1 MDRGEAGA
9 ETEAPRLGALRAPTT
24 LRWFLSGGELP
35 PMTWALLVG
44 ERFQD
49 AVMGTVA
56 EALGDLPDA
65 LNPHGTEGLRQGH
78 QHPFYLP
85 EDADGDG
92 VIDHVVLHAPGGLDK
107 AWRWALAL
115 VRPAA
120 SEDGVLAPLSLTAD
134 WLGRAEMAATP
145 GHLLGSGRVWR
156 SVTPYV
162 PNVHLKP
169 KLGVEDAL
177 KRELKQRGYPE
188 PSAIEPLAAV
198 RIKGG
203 WLSPEMF
210 ATERLGG
217 EKTRGASGHPGTLWR
232 IRFDLSVRG
241 PLALGFGCHLGLGL
255 FRREGH
261 LLGRPKLDPALPSEA
276 EGRPRARKVAVERE
290 DAK

>member
-1 MDRGEAGA
+1 MDRGDGGA
-9 ETEAPRLGALRAPTT
+9 ETARLAALRAPTT
-24 LRWFLSGGELP
+24 LRWFLTGAELP
-35 PMTWALLVG
+35 SVTWALIVG

-56 EALGDLPDA
+56 EALGHLPDA
-65 LNPHGTEGLRQGH
+65 LNPHGPEGPRQGH
-78 QHPFYLP
+78 QHPFYLA

-92 VIDHVVLHAPGGLDK
+92 VIDHVVLHAPAGLDK

-120 SEDGVLAPLSLTAD
+120 GEDGVLAPFSPSAD

-169 KLGVEDAL
+169 KLGAEDAL
-177 KRELKQRGYPE
+177 RRELRQREYPE

-198 RIKGG
+198 RVRGG
-203 WLSPEMF
+203 WVSPEMF
-210 ATERLGG
+210 ATERLSGG
-217 EKTRGASGHPGTLWR
+217 TTKGASGHPGTLWR

-241 PLALGFGCHLGLGL
+241 PMALGFGCHLGLGL

-261 LLGRPKLDPALPSEA
+261 LLGRPKLEPALPTEA
-276 EGRPRARKVAVERE
+276 ETVPHPRKVAVERE
-290 DAK
+290 DAE

>member
-1 MDRGEAGA
+1 MDRGESGA
-9 ETEAPRLGALRAPTT
+9 ETARLAALRAPTT
-24 LRWFLSGGELP
+24 LRWFLSGAELP
-35 PMTWALLVG
+35 SVTWALLVG
-44 ERFQD
+44 ERFQE

-78 QHPFYLP
+78 QHPFYLA

-92 VIDHVVLHAPGGLDK
+92 VIDHVVLHAPDGLDRS
-107 AWRWALAL
+107 WRWALAL
-115 VRPAA
+115 VRPACA
-120 SEDGVLAPLSLTAD
+120 EDGVLAPFSLTAD
-134 WLGRAEMAATP
+134 WLGRPEFAATP

-169 KLGVEDAL
+169 KFRPEDAL

-188 PSAIEPLAAV
+188 PRTIEPLAAV
-198 RIKGG
+198 RVKGG

-210 ATERLGG
+210 ATERLSGG
-217 EKTRGASGHPGTLWR
+217 TTKGASGHPGTLWR
-232 IRFDLSVRG
+232 ISFDLRVRG

-261 LLGRPKLDPALPSEA
+261 MLGRPKLEPALPTEA
-276 EGRPRARKVAVERE
+276 ETAPRPRKVAVERE

>member
-1 MDRGEAGA
+1 MDRGEGGA
-9 ETEAPRLGALRAPTT
+9 ETARLAALLAPTT
-24 LRWFLSGGELP
+24 LRWFLSGAELP
-35 PMTWALLVG
+35 PVTWAVMVG

-56 EALGDLPDA
+56 EALDDDLPDA
-65 LNPHGTEGLRQGH
+65 LNPHGPDGLRQGH
-78 QHPFYLP
+78 QHPFYLS

-92 VIDHVVLHAPGGLDK
+92 IIDHVLLHAPGGLDR

-120 SEDGVLAPLSLTAD
+120 GEDGVLAPFSVTAD

-169 KLGVEDAL
+169 KFRAIDAL
-177 KRELKQRGYPE
+177 RREFKQRGYPE
-188 PSAIEPLAAV
+188 PRAIEPLAAV
-198 RIKGG
+198 RVAGG
-203 WLSPEMF
+203 WLAPEMF
-210 ATERLGG
+210 ATERIGG
-217 EKTRGASGHPGTLWR
+217 GRTHGVSGHPGTLWR
-232 IRFDLSVRG
+232 ISFDLPVRG

-261 LLGRPKLDPALPSEA
+261 LLGRPKLEPALPTEA
-276 EGRPRARKVAVERE
+276 EERASPRKVADGPE
-290 DAK
+290 DPA

>member
-1 MDRGEAGA
+1 MDRGET
-9 ETEAPRLGALRAPTT
+9 ETETQRLGALRAPTT
-24 LRWFLSGGELP
+24 LRWFLSAAELP
-35 PMTWALLVG
+35 PVTWTLIVG

-56 EALGDLPDA
+56 EALGHLPDA
-65 LNPHGTEGLRQGH
+65 LNPHGREALRQGH
-78 QHPFYLP
+78 QHPFYLA

-92 VIDHVVLHAPGGLDK
+92 VIDHVVLHAPDGLDR

-115 VRPAA
+115 ARPACA
-120 SEDGVLAPLSLTAD
+120 EDGVLAPFSLTAD

-169 KLGVEDAL
+169 KFRPEDAL

-188 PSAIEPLAAV
+188 RCAIEPLAAV
-198 RIKGG
+198 RVKGG

-210 ATERLGG
+210 ATERLSGG
-217 EKTRGASGHPGTLWR
+217 TTKGASGHPGTLWR
-232 IRFDLSVRG
+232 ISFDLRVRG
-241 PLALGFGCHLGLGL
+241 PMALGFGCHLGLGL

-261 LLGRPKLDPALPSEA
+261 LLGRPKLEPALPTEA
-276 EGRPRARKVAVERE
+276 ETVPRPRKVAVERE

>member
-24 LRWFLSGGELP
+24 LRWFLSAAELP
-35 PMTWALLVG
+35 PVTLALLVG
-44 ERFQD
+44 ERVQT
-49 AVMGTVA
+49 AVMGTA
-56 EALGDLPDA
+56 AKALRHLPEA
-65 LNPHGTEGLRQGH
+65 LNPHGPTGLRQGH

-92 VIDHVVLHAPGGLDK
+92 AIDHVVLHAPGGLDK
-107 AWRWALAL
+107 AWRWALA
-115 VRPAA
+115 RPAA
-120 SEDGVLAPLSLTAD
+120 GADGVLAPFSLSAD
-134 WLGRAEMAATP
+134 WLGRAEFAATP

-203 WLSPEMF
+203 WVSPEMF

-241 PLALGFGCHLGLGL
+241 PLALGFACHLGLGL

-261 LLGRPKLDPALPSEA
+261 MLGRPKLEPALPTEA
-276 EGRPRARKVAVERE
+276 ETVPHPRKVAVERE
-290 DAK
+290 EPK